1 MMKLGT
7 VLLLL
12 GMAIIPVFW
21 GAGIWAFFTSPEI
34 PLIVKLAAGS
44 FISGAFLIV
53 LAALRERWGE
63 KDKYSEVK
71 E

>member
-1 MMKLGT
+1 MMKVGT
-7 VLLLL
+7 VLILL
-12 GMAIIPVFW
+12 GMAVIPVFW
-21 GAGIWAFFTSPEI
+21 GAGLWAFFASPEI
-34 PLIVKLAAGS
+34 PLIAKLAAGS
-44 FISGAFLIV
+44 VISGAFLVV